1 MTEMKDLII
10 FILTIAGLI
19 IGIIA
24 LGKQQANEPFY
35 LKIEVQYGK

>member
-1 MTEMKDLII
+1 MNQISIL
-10 FILTIAGLI
+10 ILTLAAII

-24 LGKQQANEPFY
+24 LCKEQTQHPFY

>member
-1 MTEMKDLII
+1 MNQI
-10 FILTIAGLI
+10 FILILTLSALI

-24 LGKQQANEPFY
+24 LCKEQTQHLFY

>member
-1 MTEMKDLII
+1 MNQVYIL
-10 FILTIAGLI
+10 ILTVAALI

-24 LGKQQANEPFY
+24 LCKEQSQHPFY

>member
-1 MTEMKDLII
+1 MNQVSIL
-10 FILTIAGLI
+10 ILTLAAII

-24 LGKQQANEPFY
+24 LCKEQTQHPFY

>member
-1 MTEMKDLII
+1 MRELII
-10 FILTIAGLI
+10 FILTIAALL

-24 LGKQQANEPFY
+24 LCKQQANGTFY

>member
-1 MTEMKDLII
+1 MNQI
-10 FILTIAGLI
+10 FILILTSTALI

-24 LGKQQANEPFY
+24 LCKQQSQHPFY

>member
-1 MTEMKDLII
+1 MNQLSIL
-10 FILTIAGLI
+10 ILTLAAII

-24 LGKQQANEPFY
+24 LCKEETQHPFY

>member
-1 MTEMKDLII
+1 MNQISIL
-10 FILTIAGLI
+10 ILTLAALI

-24 LGKQQANEPFY
+24 LCKEQSQHPMY

>member
-1 MTEMKDLII
+1 MTQISIL
-10 FILTIAGLI
+10 ILTLAAII

-24 LGKQQANEPFY
+24 LCKQQSQHPMY

>member
-1 MTEMKDLII
+1 MNQISIL
-10 FILTIAGLI
+10 ILTLAALI

-24 LGKQQANEPFY
+24 LCKEQSQHPFY